1 MVVQKR
7 KEEREKGTD
16 KLFKEIMAK
25 DFQNLRGNGYTNSRS
40 SKNSHWDKSEETH
53 SKTHQSQTVIGHR

>member
-1 MVVQKR
+1 MP
-7 KEEREKGTD
+7 
-16 KLFKEIMAK
+16 K
-25 DFQNLRGNGYTNSRS
+25 DFQNLRGNGHPNSRS